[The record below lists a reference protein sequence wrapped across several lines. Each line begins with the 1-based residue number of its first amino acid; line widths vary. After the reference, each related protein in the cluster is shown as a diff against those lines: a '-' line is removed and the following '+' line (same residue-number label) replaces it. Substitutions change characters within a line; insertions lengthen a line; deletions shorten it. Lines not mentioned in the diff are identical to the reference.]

1 MPHDNDFVDDARA
14 TSMMEFDG
22 PYITVT
28 ISSKDNMSSFDDI
41 VELIVDVASSTISS
55 TKSLLCGIAFTE
67 MDILLPSVVI
77 E

>member
-1 MPHDNDFVDDARA
+1 
-14 TSMMEFDG
+14 
-22 PYITVT
+22 
-28 ISSKDNMSSFDDI
+28 MSSLDDI